1 MYLFWYID
9 VADEPTLSVKFYA
22 TGSGREPVR
31 EFLLRLTAEDRKA
44 IGIDIKTVQFG
55 WPLGMP
61 LVRKMEPGVWE
72 IRSLIADGIARVLFT
87 VADGE
92 MVLLHAFVK
101 KSRKTPSSELGS
113 ARKRLVQILRSYR

>member
-31 EFLLRLTAEDRKA
+31 EFLLRLTTADRKA